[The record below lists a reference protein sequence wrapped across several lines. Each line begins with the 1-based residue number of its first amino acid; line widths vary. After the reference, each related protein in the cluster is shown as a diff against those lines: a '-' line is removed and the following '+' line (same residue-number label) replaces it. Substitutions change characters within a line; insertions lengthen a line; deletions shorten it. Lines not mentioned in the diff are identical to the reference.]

1 MNEIVLMSHSSDLEN
16 SETYGP
22 AVVGT
27 ITTRYGK
34 RKRLCMQKI
43 WRQTNNMEL
52 TRENLKI

>member
-34 RKRLCMQKI
+34 GRGCACRRYGGKRII
-43 WRQTNNMEL
+43 WNSPGRT
-52 TRENLKI
+52 